1 MKTTAIFRRTLIASF
16 VVGLTIANAVHAS
29 RVPVVSHALRVV
41 NARKPQA
48 YTSFRIAF
56 PQRYTYITEHIRVQ
70 VFLLRSMYLFSK
82 KKKPSKSRD
91 LIPKTIETITITQ
104 TPRLKRE
111 RVKRSRLI
119 LNRRNK

>member
-1 MKTTAIFRRTLIASF
+1 MASF

-56 PQRYTYITEHIRVQ
+56 PQRHTCITEHIRTD
-70 VFLLRSMYLFSK
+70 FSFTFNIFIFK
-82 KKKPSKSRD
+82 KKKKHQNH
-91 LIPKTIETITITQ
+91 E
-104 TPRLKRE
+104 
-111 RVKRSRLI
+111 V
-119 LNRRNK
+119 